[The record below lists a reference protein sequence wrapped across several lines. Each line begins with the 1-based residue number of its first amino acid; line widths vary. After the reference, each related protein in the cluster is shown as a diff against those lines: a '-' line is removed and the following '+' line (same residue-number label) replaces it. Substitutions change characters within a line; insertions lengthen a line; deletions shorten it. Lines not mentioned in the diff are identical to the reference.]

1 MCLRAMGFND
11 ENAYSLSDELF
22 GDSYLSCKDK
32 SYEDLKD
39 NFKSLS
45 ALTKAEGQ
53 IKCTPKQK
61 DRIRTFTY
69 WVKDLYRLGK
79 EPSEMKF
86 PLEEMMEIK
95 ERARAHQAYV
105 KRYETVSS
113 AAKPQRFTKDMKWD
127 DWAPSF
133 VNYLRC
139 IPSIDGI
146 PLSYITRDQDEA
158 DRTPKT
164 DFLEAYIASAA
175 TTGSSFT
182 SDADQVHIY
191 LMNMVAQN
199 EEAEAIMKI
208 HEHERNGRTDW
219 KALTLHYEGQGLYNT
234 SIAKAEND
242 LAKLFYQGEKRPYM
256 FWTMFE
262 RRLNTAFA
270 TFDKQEKRQVHS
282 EQMRLR
288 ILLNKIQCDW
298 LNHIKASIG
307 IELTR
312 MPMTYTYAQALLAF
326 KTEVNKKFP
335 PEASP
340 QKIKRTM
347 QQLEGHSESRN
358 YGGGRG
364 RGRGRG
370 RGPGRGGRGR
380 GGRGRNQH
388 NPHPDAKMI
397 TLKNGK
403 RVEYHASYSF
413 PQDVY
418 EQFTDNQIQTMRDE
432 RKRYK
437 EMQQNR
443 NNGSQRQIK
452 EMQAQIND
460 LISVASGQL
469 SGRTNDF
476 PSTVRGSGS
485 VAISQMSSSIMGG
498 RNEQYE
504 KRKKSRRNESD
515 EES

>member
-1 MCLRAMGFND
+1 MGFSND
-11 ENAYSLSDELF
+11 NAYSLSDELF

-61 DRIRTFTY
+61 DRIRTFVY
-69 WVKDLYRLGK
+69 WVKDLYRLGR

-86 PLEEMMEIK
+86 PLEGMMEIK
-95 ERARAHQAYV
+95 ERARAHKAYL

-113 AAKPQRFTKDMKWD
+113 AAKPQRFTKDMKWE

-139 IPSIDGI
+139 IPSIDGV
-146 PLSYITRDQDEA
+146 PLNYITRDQD
-158 DRTPKT
+158 DTDQSPKT
-164 DFLEAYIASAA
+164 EFLEAYIASTAIS
-175 TTGSSFT
+175 GSSFT

-191 LMNMVAQN
+191 LMNMIAQN
-199 EEAEAIMKI
+199 DEAEAILKI

-270 TFDKQEKRQVHS
+270 TFDKQEKRKVYS

-288 ILLNKIQCDW
+288 TLLNKIQCDW
-298 LNHIKASIG
+298 LDHIKASIG

-312 MPMTYTYAQALLAF
+312 VPMTYTYAQALLAF

-347 QQLEGHSESRN
+347 QQLEGNTEKGNSENRS

-370 RGPGRGGRGR
+370 RGSGRGGRGR
-380 GGRGRNQH
+380 GGRGRNQQTRH
-388 NPHPDAKMI
+388 SDAKMI

-437 EMQQNR
+437 ERRQSGDH
-443 NNGSQRQIK
+443 GSQRQIK
-452 EMQAQIND
+452 EMQAQINE
-460 LISVASGQL
+460 LK

-476 PSTVRGSGS
+476 PSSERGNGS

-498 RNEQYE
+498 RNEQYD
-504 KRKKSRRNESD
+504 KRKKSRRNDSDDES
-515 EES
+515 